1 MEEVDRYEQST
12 KEELIQIIQDQ
23 QQIIQGQQQTLLEL
37 SETIVELKKEIEAL
51 KQPVR
56 KDSTNSSIP
65 TSKEQIPRTRSQRK
79 KSGKKAGGQPGHQG
93 HQRERHPHPDK
104 MVMVQASHCSH
115 CGTSLALVE
124 GTIGSIAQQVDLPP
138 MTPLITEYQQVIK
151 VCACG
156 HCNAPVLPI
165 CGPVTIGP
173 QMAALITY
181 FNVEHSLP
189 YARLTQ
195 ITEDVLG
202 FAISEGTVANKLKD
216 MLAQT
221 KGIIQRIK
229 AHIIAAAW
237 AGSDETGTHV
247 GGKTFWQWV
256 WQSPEASYYVVDKR
270 RGYEVVKEHFT
281 QSYQGVLVH
290 DCWSAQNNTPAGA
303 HQLCHAHLVR
313 NLQYAV
319 DKERSVFAYRVQR
332 LLLKSERARD
342 AIWQEGV
349 AAERRQAVIGS
360 YQDVLE
366 SLLEMPLIHK
376 EERRLQ
382 KRLIKHKDWIFTFM
396 GYPDV
401 PPDNN
406 SSERA
411 IKAVKLKDKVSG
423 GFRSEL
429 GASRFAQLLSLTQT
443 LRKQHLPILAS
454 LKAVLGGQA
463 LPLFS
468 PSG

>member
-1 MEEVDRYEQST
+1 
-12 KEELIQIIQDQ
+12 
-23 QQIIQGQQQTLLEL
+23 
-37 SETIVELKKEIEAL
+37 
-51 KQPVR
+51 
-56 KDSTNSSIP
+56 
-65 TSKEQIPRTRSQRK
+65 
-79 KSGKKAGGQPGHQG
+79 
-93 HQRERHPHPDK
+93 
-104 MVMVQASHCSH
+104 
-115 CGTSLALVE
+115 
-124 GTIGSIAQQVDLPP
+124 
-138 MTPLITEYQQVIK
+138 
-151 VCACG
+151 
-156 HCNAPVLPI
+156 
-165 CGPVTIGP
+165 
-173 QMAALITY
+173 MAALITY

-229 AHIIAAAW
+229 AHVIAAPW

-256 WQSPEASYYVVDKR
+256 WQSPQASYYVVDKR
-270 RGYEVVKEHFT
+270 RGYSVVKEHFT

-349 AAERRQAVIGS
+349 AAQRRQAVIGS
-360 YQDVLE
+360 YQDALE

-382 KRLIKHKDWIFTFM
+382 KRLIKHKDWIFPFM
-396 GYPDV
+396 DYPDV

-454 LKAVLGGQA
+454 LNAVLGGQD